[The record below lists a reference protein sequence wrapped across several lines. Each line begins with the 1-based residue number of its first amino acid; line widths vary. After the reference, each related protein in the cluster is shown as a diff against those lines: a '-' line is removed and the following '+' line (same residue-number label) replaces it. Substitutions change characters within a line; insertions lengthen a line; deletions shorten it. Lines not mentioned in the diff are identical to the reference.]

1 LIAPKEGLAVFKDV
15 VLIFFEFAIAFA
27 VAVAVAVAATLLV
40 ATPEPAFFVS
50 LAHRSPLC
58 KFSSEFSSAE
68 FSPRITTLQIH
79 IVIENWIT

>member
-15 VLIFFEFAIAFA
+15 VLIFFEFAIAIAF
-27 VAVAVAVAATLLV
+27 AVAVAATLLV

>member
-15 VLIFFEFAIAFA
+15 VLIFFEFAIAIA

-58 KFSSEFSSAE
+58 KFSSAE
-68 FSPRITTLQIH
+68 FTPRITTLQIH
-79 IVIENWIT
+79 TVIENWIT